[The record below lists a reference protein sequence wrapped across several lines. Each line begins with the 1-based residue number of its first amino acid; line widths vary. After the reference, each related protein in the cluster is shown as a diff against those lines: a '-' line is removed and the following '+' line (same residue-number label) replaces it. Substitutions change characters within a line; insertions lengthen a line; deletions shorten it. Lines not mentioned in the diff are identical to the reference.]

1 MEKSTINVDDSSR
14 KNPYSSTLSQE
25 KENPQ
30 SISPETLISQQNPL
44 NNVANGFSLELKP
57 ARRLKLAVEALG
69 DPFFNVGRKG
79 RIDVDEK
86 FFGIT
91 AGQPDAT
98 HGHLQLTGSHLGI
111 FYCSKPILGLIVV
124 LNKISEILAHGH
136 DDDSVIIA
144 HVENTTEMSFSFGE
158 DPTKAFTI
166 PVVRNIH
173 LLPECPVVVIA
184 SEAAIPSYDMDTMVE
199 QLSQSGKR
207 KLVSVD
213 ILAKATLFVGKDKTP
228 GLSSDNEDMGFD
240 LTRAL
245 GGAGYIHRAWFYWPH
260 PEVLEKAVRLYHVF
274 LVCFTSLPQNGVM
287 FRFPLQELGDLM
299 FLTKADVMIPFLD
312 VRQLELQ
319 KRPSTV
325 ENPDAC
331 SESSQENPP
340 EITETSVES
349 SPAISDTS
357 PEKQPV
363 VSETSLENPAAISEM
378 SLENRPEITEAYVE
392 TSTVMSDTS
401 LDKQPVLSEI
411 SLENPTAVSETS
423 LENPPEITET
433 SLESPTPLSDTPV
446 ENRSVLSDTSPEK
459 PPVLSESSLEKPPEI
474 AETSLESPIA
484 ISDTPVE
491 HQPVLSE
498 TSLENPPAL
507 SETSLENPPE
517 IAETSLDHPPAIS
530 DTPVEKQPVLSETS
544 LENPPE
550 ITETSLGNPTAIS
563 DTPVE
568 NQPVHSDTSVEKLPV
583 VSEMSLE
590 KPLTNEENGFRF
602 KLEPGQRLKLA
613 IEALCDPEF
622 NPPGIGRIDV
632 DGKGFGVT
640 VGTPKDVHGH
650 LWLKGKNLGNFEC
663 SKPMVGKLVDLR
675 KFFGNLVAD
684 EKDTVIVAHIDG
696 SNEIS
701 FSFGEPTRA
710 LKIEVLE
717 NTIEIPE
724 FPHVAIFCEASIP
737 SHDVDTLIE
746 QLFEDETPRRVSVDI
761 LARATIFV
769 GKDNEDM
776 GFDRTRA
783 LGGAGKIHR
792 AWFYWTYPEVLK
804 KAARLFPA
812 FLVSFTRTPE
822 NKVMLQFTLQE
833 LGDLMFLKEAAEVI
847 PNLDA
852 HHLELQKRPSTVE
865 NPPAPSE
872 SSREIPPEITETSLE
887 NPTAITETSPEN
899 QPVLSE
905 TALENPPTNIDGSS
919 LETPPTV
926 VISETSKE
934 TQSTNIAGPSQE
946 TPHTVIILETSKET
960 QSTDI
965 HGPSEETPSNDDDE
979 DGFCFSVKPALR
991 LKLAIEALTDA
1002 EFNPSGT
1009 GRIDVNEKGF
1019 CITAGEPSNVHA
1031 HLWLKA
1037 ESLGDFQCTLPMSGK
1052 VVDLREITENLIVNQ
1067 EDTVT
1072 IYHFGDGCDEICFIY
1087 GEKPYVGFVAELLE
1101 DAAEIAEFPY
1111 VTIFCEAAIPSYD
1124 VEELAQQLMW
1134 EGRPQKASVDIGLE
1148 KATIFVGHEN
1158 ELLRLYYDYT
1168 EMGFNGTRGMGGEGH
1183 RHHAWFYWT
1192 YPDVLR
1198 KAARLY
1204 PAFLVSFATMPPDT
1218 VMLRFTLQELGDL
1231 MFLKAT
1237 IKMTPNLDAHM
1248 IELRTKNASLP
1259 P

>member
-1 MEKSTINVDDSSR
+1 MKKPTINVDDSSR
-14 KNPYSSTLSQE
+14 VNPSSS
-25 KENPQ
+25 
-30 SISPETLISQQNPL
+30 TLISQEYPS
-44 NNVANGFSLELKP
+44 NNVVNGFLLELKP
-57 ARRLKLAVEALG
+57 ASRLKLAIEALG
-69 DPFFNVGRKG
+69 DRFFNTGGIG

-86 FFGIT
+86 DFGIT
-91 AGQPDAT
+91 AGHPDAV
-98 HGHLQLTGSHLGI
+98 HGRLWLKGSHLGI
-111 FYCSKPILGLIVV
+111 FYCSKPILGLLVF
-124 LNKISEILAHGH
+124 LNEISEIFAHGH

-144 HVENTTEMSFSFGE
+144 HVENSSEMSFSFGE

-166 PVVRNIH
+166 PVVRNIY
-173 LLPECPVVVIA
+173 LIPERPIVVIL

-199 QLSQSGKR
+199 QLSQSGER
-207 KLVSVD
+207 KLVSID
-213 ILAKATLFVGKDKTP
+213 ILAKATMFVGKDKTP
-228 GLSSDNEDMGFD
+228 GLSSDNEDTGFNV
-240 LTRAL
+240 TRAL
-245 GGAGYIHRAWFYWPH
+245 GGAGYIHRAWLYWPY
-260 PEVLEKAVRLYHVF
+260 PEVLKKAIRLCHAF
-274 LVCFTSLPQNGVM
+274 RVCFTSVPQNRVM
-287 FRFPLQELGDLM
+287 FRFPLQELGDLI
-299 FLTKADVMIPFLD
+299 FLKEADEMTPLLEVH
-312 VRQLELQ
+312 QLELQ
-319 KRPSTV
+319 KRPFTV

-331 SESSQENPP
+331 SESFWKNPP
-340 EITETSVES
+340 EITETSWEKPPEITETFVETP
-349 SPAISDTS
+349 PAISDTTPKKQPVLS
-357 PEKQPV
+357 ETTKPSVEPPTAISDTSLEKQPV
-363 VSETSLENPAAISEM
+363 LSETSLENPAA
-378 SLENRPEITEAYVE
+378 T
-392 TSTVMSDTS
+392 
-401 LDKQPVLSEI
+401 
-411 SLENPTAVSETS
+411 SETS

-433 SLESPTPLSDTPV
+433 YVETSTVISDTSLGKQPVLSEISLEKPLEITETSLESLTPLSDTSV
-446 ENRSVLSDTSPEK
+446 EKQLVLSDTSPEN
-459 PPVLSESSLEKPPEI
+459 P
-474 AETSLESPIA
+474 
-484 ISDTPVE
+484 
-491 HQPVLSE
+491 PVLSE
-498 TSLENPPAL
+498 TSP
-507 SETSLENPPE
+507 
-517 IAETSLDHPPAIS
+517 
-530 DTPVEKQPVLSETS
+530 
-544 LENPPE
+544 ENPPE
-550 ITETSLGNPTAIS
+550 ITETSLDHPPAIL

-568 NQPVHSDTSVEKLPV
+568 KQPILSDTSVEKQPV

-590 KPLTNEENGFRF
+590 KPLNNEENGFRF

-675 KFFGNLVAD
+675 KFSGNLVAD

-710 LKIEVLE
+710 LTIEVLE

-934 TQSTNIAGPSQE
+934 TQSTDIAGPSQE

-1087 GEKPYVGFVAELLE
+1087 GEKPHAGFVVELLE

-1124 VEELAQQLMW
+1124 VEILAQQLMW
-1134 EGRPQKASVDIGLE
+1134 GGRPQKASVDIGLK
-1148 KATIFVGHEN
+1148 KASIFVGRKN
-1158 ELLRLYYDYT
+1158 ELMRLYYDYT
-1168 EMGFNGTRGMGGEGH
+1168 KMGFNGTRGMGGEGH

-1198 KAARLY
+1198 KAARLFH
-1204 PAFLVSFATMPPDT
+1204 AFLVSFATTPPNT
-1218 VMLRFTLQELGDL
+1218 IMLRFTLQELGDL

-1248 IELRTKNASLP
+1248 IDLRTKHASLP